1 MKPSAK
7 KATKTAASLLL
18 VVPLSISPASANIN
32 SAMADMFS
40 SSGAMGGVT
49 PPNVYQTQSS
59 NVIVGGGMQMRMP
72 VQNYKFFNYE
82 QPTVKAG
89 CGGVDIRLGSF
100 SWINEDKFKEM
111 LQAIGNNSVGL
122 LFQAAL
128 SVISPLIGGKLEG
141 LLKTLQDASNFFA
154 NSCRGAEMLVDGALG
169 RKNADLYNACMK
181 VQTLK
186 GKDQVEAASACKD
199 DAPAENASAATDADP
214 AIQAM
219 AQRDINIIWDA
230 LSKTALSHSQKE
242 LYMNIT
248 GSVIIRAKKADG
260 DGADTNQYLDPP
272 VNTLQVLEAGN
283 VDPALP
289 AVYGDVAIKGWWSCD
304 ESADPNCLTPTNSG
318 IKSFTPFSYLAF
330 AHMQTLLN
338 NLKTNTSADSPE
350 IRFVNLSSLPVASM
364 LKIGYMSRNDSLAM
378 SLANRYSR
386 IIGYDFAYNFLSQS
400 MKDARSHLSNGAN
413 RRGIES
419 EEVDNLLARM
429 DAMLIKFD
437 AERQFRANDEVSM
450 AQMVGNILETE
461 KQMYANLPH
470 GLQNML
476 MFTNQM
482 NSVRV
487 R

>member
-40 SSGAMGGVT
+40 SSGAMGGAT

-59 NVIVGGGMQMRMP
+59 NVVVGGGMQMRMP
-72 VQNYKFFNYE
+72 VQNYHFFNFE

-230 LSKTALSHSQKE
+230 LSKTSLTHDQKE

-248 GSVIIRAKKADG
+248 GSVIIHAKKADG
-260 DGADTNQYLDPP
+260 GGADTNTHIEP
-272 VNTLQVLEAGN
+272 VVSSLQILETGN
-283 VDPALP
+283 VDTAGPSS
-289 AVYGDVAIKGWWSCD
+289 GDVSIKGWWSCD
-304 ESADPNCLTPTNSG
+304 ESADPNCLKPTNTG
-318 IKSFTPFSYLAF
+318 VKTFTPFSYLAYG
-330 AHMQTLLN
+330 HMMALLN
-338 NLKTNTSADSPE
+338 NLRDNTSPDAPD

-364 LKIGYMSRNDSLAM
+364 LKIGYMSRNNSLAL

-386 IIGYDFAYNFLSQS
+386 VIGYDFAYNFLELS
-400 MKDARSHLSNGAN
+400 MKDARSYLSNGSN
-413 RRGIES
+413 RRGVES

-429 DAMLIKFD
+429 DGMLLKFN
-437 AERQFRANDEVSM
+437 AERQFRASDEVSM
-450 AQMVGNILETE
+450 NQMVGNILETE